1 MGTLTTP
8 SSSVGDS
15 QAPAGPTRRL
25 AASARATPAAS
36 VGLAAVTLSSALS
49 RSSATDG
56 RGAATAHSTITAVAI
71 PARVGDI
78 GPTPL
83 AGRGGEPPA
92 AHLRVP
98 ALPRAERQQ
107 RHAPSHPRR
116 PSARAGGPGSA
127 AEDRAPRG
135 GPRLPGLPA
144 HGRALAGGGRG
155 AGLRL
160 EGAPPPRPRQPQ
172 RDRPARGGLR
182 DRAPRG
188 PAGAVRGRRARDG
201 RARGH
206 ADVPRG
212 AAGARAAPD
221 PARALP
227 AAPWAVRI
235 LARLSRGFRE
245 GYENWT
251 FSPE

>member
-1 MGTLTTP
+1 MVIGSESRPPLVGTLTTP

-49 RSSATDG
+49 RSSARDG

-98 ALPRAERQQ
+98 TR
-107 RHAPSHPRR
+107 RH
-116 PSARAGGPGSA
+116 
-127 AEDRAPRG
+127 E
-135 GPRLPGLPA
+135 
-144 HGRALAGGGRG
+144 GGGRERSRG
-155 AGLRL
+155 HARERGVTIPVGLPTGGTRRIRRG
-160 EGAPPPRPRQPQ
+160 EGRA
-172 RDRPARGGLR
+172 ARG
-182 DRAPRG
+182 
-188 PAGAVRGRRARDG
+188 G
-201 RARGH
+201 RARGRSV
-206 ADVPRG
+206 AD
-212 AAGARAAPD
+212 
-221 PARALP
+221 
-227 AAPWAVRI
+227 
-235 LARLSRGFRE
+235 
-245 GYENWT
+245 
-251 FSPE
+251 